1 MARRFRGEFHQ
12 KMDPKG
18 RVSIPAL
25 FRRVVEAADPEW
37 SEGKRPNLVIIYGDH
52 RRKYLEC
59 YTIEAIEEIDDQISD
74 LQRGSPERELL
85 EKLYGGQSHPTQI
98 DEDGRI
104 ILPQKLREKIEL
116 ENEAFF
122 IASGDRFLI
131 WKPETYQA
139 VEVARTEA
147 FLDQFPENFHPLT
160 LLPGKKGA
168 S

>member
-1 MARRFRGEFHQ
+1 
-12 KMDPKG
+12 MDPKG